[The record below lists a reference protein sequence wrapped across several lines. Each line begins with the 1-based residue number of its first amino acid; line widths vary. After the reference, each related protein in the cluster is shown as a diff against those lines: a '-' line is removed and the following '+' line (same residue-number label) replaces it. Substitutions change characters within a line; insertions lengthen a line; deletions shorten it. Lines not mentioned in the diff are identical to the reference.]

1 MERMKRFLV
10 VVMAVVALC
19 AVAQVE
25 RPKLVVGLVVDQM
38 RWDYLYNYQW
48 GEGGFKTL
56 LTDGYLCNNAII
68 DYVLKENLKDYGWS
82 IAPPSSRKER
92 KRAPELFDSV

>member
-1 MERMKRFLV
+1 MKRFLV
-10 VVMAVVALC
+10 VVLAAVAMVA
-19 AVAQVE
+19 AAQVE

-56 LTDGYLCNNAII
+56 ARLPRHRGQQFHDQ
-68 DYVLKENLKDYGWS
+68 
-82 IAPPSSRKER
+82 RQER
-92 KRAPELFDSV
+92 HQREGL